1 MAKGRTARRLRIPAQ
16 FIDGAWECKFGGQ
29 IPVEPG
35 TNAEII
41 VDRGSIS
48 DAEFL
53 KTLEAKDFHKV
64 LDEDAILL
72 VGLTVRPENPLR
84 DKLKQL
90 LRSYGDLWRELGTT
104 TPDLDSHDTHFV
116 EIRLAGP
123 NKRQAKLL
131 GTSLGGLWL
140 ITEGVEATGLASTTI
155 KLPEKITNDPVA
167 SVNHA
172 YTRPSEI
179 FETSRISH
187 TGNIYK
193 RVLYREEN
201 GKWYPLDVLRNRA
214 LQKVEHKTAQA
225 LWTKFMAKMTSA
237 RQSP

>member
-1 MAKGRTARRLRIPAQ
+1 MAKGHTARRLRGPAQ

-29 IPVEPG
+29 IPVGPG

-84 DKLKQL
+84 NKLKQL
-90 LRSYGDLWRELGTT
+90 LRSYGELWRELGTT
-104 TPDLDSHDTHFV
+104 TPDLDSDDTHFV
-116 EIRLAGP
+116 EVRLAGP

-131 GTSLGGLWL
+131 GTSRGGLWL
-140 ITEGVEATGLASTTI
+140 MTEGIEATGLVSTTI

-172 YTRPSEI
+172 YTRLSEI
-179 FETSRISH
+179 FETSRISARCASEQGAAKSR
-187 TGNIYK
+187 TQNRSG
-193 RVLYREEN
+193 
-201 GKWYPLDVLRNRA
+201 PLDEIHGQNDKRSSKSLNEEPQRHSQTR
-214 LQKVEHKTAQA
+214 
-225 LWTKFMAKMTSA
+225 
-237 RQSP
+237 